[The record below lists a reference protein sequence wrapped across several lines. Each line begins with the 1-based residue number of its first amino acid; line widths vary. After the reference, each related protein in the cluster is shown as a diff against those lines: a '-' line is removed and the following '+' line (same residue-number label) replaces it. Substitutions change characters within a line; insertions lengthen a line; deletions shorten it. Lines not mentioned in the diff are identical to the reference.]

1 MKKLS
6 ILSGLFITVLTACGV
21 TVASAQTGAAA
32 QSTPPQSPQSAPA
45 HTATASP
52 LPGNGS
58 ALQRTADMLELKEN
72 IRNFGKI
79 PQGRP
84 ATYTFEI
91 VNTGSTPLRLDN
103 VHASCGCTTPEWS
116 RDPIAP
122 GATAQIK
129 VGYNAYAEGTFT
141 KTVTIIYDTNRTK
154 ILTITGE
161 VYKAPPTS
169 APENASI
176 QLLKQ
181 VN

>member
-1 MKKLS
+1 MKKLAV
-6 ILSGLFITVLTACGV
+6 LTGLFITALSVGLV
-21 TVASAQTGAAA
+21 TGASAQTGANPA
-32 QSTPPQSPQSAPA
+32 QAPA
-45 HTATASP
+45 GAAVLPANGTA
-52 LPGNGS
+52 LPRP
-58 ALQRTADMLELKEN
+58 ADVLQLREN
-72 IRNFGKI
+72 IHNFGKI

-116 RDPIAP
+116 REPIEP
-122 GATAQIK
+122 GAIAEIK
-129 VGYNAYAEGTFT
+129 VGYNAFAEGSFT
-141 KTVTIIYDTNRTK
+141 KTVTIVYNTNQTK

-161 VYKAPPTS
+161 VYKVPQTS
-169 APENASI
+169 APENASV

>member
-1 MKKLS
+1 MLS
-6 ILSGLFITVLTACGV
+6 ALFASVLTAG
-21 TVASAQTGAAA
+21 TISAASAQTGAAA
-32 QSTPPQSPQSAPA
+32 QSGTNPTQ
-45 HTATASP
+45 ATAAP
-52 LPGNGS
+52 LPANGT
-58 ALQRTADMLELKEN
+58 ALPRSADMLELKEN
-72 IRNFGKI
+72 MHNFGKI

-84 ATYTFEI
+84 AIYTFEI
-91 VNTGSTPLRLDN
+91 VNTGTTPLRLDN

-116 RDPIAP
+116 RDPIQP

-129 VGYNAYAEGTFT
+129 VGYNAYAEGSFT

-161 VYKAPPTS
+161 VFKAPPTS

>member
-1 MKKLS
+1 MKKLA
-6 ILSGLFITVLTACGV
+6 ILTGLFITALSTGMVTA
-21 TVASAQTGAAA
+21 ASAQTGANPA
-32 QSTPPQSPQSAPA
+32 QA
-45 HTATASP
+45 TATAAALPANGTP
-52 LPGNGS
+52 LT
-58 ALQRTADMLELKEN
+58 RTADVLQLKEN
-72 IRNFGKI
+72 THNFGKI

-116 RDPIAP
+116 RDPIQP
-122 GATAQIK
+122 GATAQIR
-129 VGYNAYAEGTFT
+129 VGYNAFAEGSFT
-141 KTVTIIYDTNRTK
+141 KTVTIIYDTNLTK

-161 VYKAPPTS
+161 VYKVPQTS
-169 APENASI
+169 APENASV